1 MQNISARKMF
11 SGDLERCWFEE
22 SMSKRRRF
30 LAHQNY
36 IEKVRRND
44 IKIYRYFLLDISFL
58 FLLYRRNIDI
68 ESMLIRRGLSI
79 A

>member
-1 MQNISARKMF
+1 MF

-44 IKIYRYFLLDISFL
+44 IKIYRYFLLDIFFL